1 MTKPLLTD
9 TITVCHC
16 STMTEPKYKI
26 EVELIGEDGNAFGII
41 ARVVH
46 AMRKAKIT
54 NEKIT
59 EFMEEAMSG
68 DYNNVLQT
76 CMRWVHVT

>member
-26 EVELIGEDGNAFGII
+26 EVELIGEDGNAFSLIGKVKRELRR
-41 ARVVH
+41 AG
-46 AMRKAKIT
+46 ASAEEC
-54 NEKIT
+54 NQ
-59 EFMEEAMSG
+59 FMEEAMSG